1 MCENCENNINI
12 NDDLKINKEDLN
24 SENCEVKEIS
34 EYEEA
39 LNYLAYLEEEKRIE
53 LQDNPT
59 SKVSKETKNS
69 EFYKNSI
76 VIAETVGEVFQ
87 KLLGYGIDFNN
98 SIILASNIMTND
110 VNLKLTKLQEVKNEQ
125 SQI

>member
-1 MCENCENNINI
+1 MCENNINI

-24 SENCEVKEIS
+24 SENCEVKETS

-53 LQDNPT
+53 LQNNPT
-59 SKVSKETKNS
+59 SKASKETKNS

-87 KLLGYGIDFNN
+87 KLLGYGVDYNN
-98 SIILASNIMTND
+98 AIVLASNIMTND
-110 VNLKLTKLQEVKNEQ
+110 TNLKLTKLQEVKNEQ

>member
-1 MCENCENNINI
+1 MRENCENNINDI
-12 NDDLKINKEDLN
+12 LKINKEELEN
-24 SENCEVKEIS
+24 ENCEVKEIS

-39 LNYLAYLEEEKRIE
+39 LNYLTYLEEEKRIE

-59 SKVSKETKNS
+59 SKTSKETKNS

-76 VIAETVGEVFQ
+76 TIAETVGEVLQ
-87 KLLGYGIDFNN
+87 KLLGYGVDYNN
-98 SIILASNIMTND
+98 AIVLASNIMTND
-110 VNLKLTKLQEVKNEQ
+110 ANLKLTKLQEVKNEQ

>member
-1 MCENCENNINI
+1 MCENCENNINDI
-12 NDDLKINKEDLN
+12 LKIKKEDLN
-24 SENCEVKEIS
+24 SENCEVKEIGD
-34 EYEEA
+34 YEEA

-53 LQDNPT
+53 LQDKPT
-59 SKVSKETKNS
+59 SKASKETKNS

-76 VIAETVGEVFQ
+76 VISETVGEVFQ
-87 KLLGYGIDFNN
+87 KLLGYGIDYNN
-98 SIILASNIMTND
+98 SIILASNIMAND

>member
-1 MCENCENNINI
+1 MRENCENNINDI
-12 NDDLKINKEDLN
+12 LKINKEDLN
-24 SENCEVKEIS
+24 ENCEVEEIS

-59 SKVSKETKNS
+59 SKTSKETKNS

-76 VIAETVGEVFQ
+76 VIAETVGEVLQ
-87 KLLGYGIDFNN
+87 KLLGYGVDYNN
-98 SIILASNIMTND
+98 AIVLASNIMTND
-110 VNLKLTKLQEVKNEQ
+110 ANLKLTKLQEVKNEQ

>member
-1 MCENCENNINI
+1 MCEKCENNLNV
-12 NDDLKINKEDLN
+12 NDELKINKEDLN
-24 SENCEVKEIS
+24 ENCEVKEIS

-59 SKVSKETKNS
+59 SKTSKETKNS
-69 EFYKNSI
+69 EFYKNSMI
-76 VIAETVGEVFQ
+76 IAETVGEVLQ
-87 KLLGYGIDFNN
+87 KLLGYGVDYNN
-98 SIILASNIMTND
+98 AIVLASNIMTND
-110 VNLKLTKLQEVKNEQ
+110 ANLKLTKLQEVKNEQ

>member
-1 MCENCENNINI
+1 MHENCENNINDI
-12 NDDLKINKEDLN
+12 LKINKEELEN
-24 SENCEVKEIS
+24 ENCEVKEIS

-39 LNYLAYLEEEKRIE
+39 LNYLTYLEEEKRIE

-59 SKVSKETKNS
+59 SKTSKETKNS

-76 VIAETVGEVFQ
+76 TIAETVGEVFQ
-87 KLLGYGIDFNN
+87 KLLGYGVDYNN
-98 SIILASNIMTND
+98 AIVLASNIMTND
-110 VNLKLTKLQEVKNEQ
+110 ANLKLTKLQEVKNEQ

>member
-1 MCENCENNINI
+1 MCENCENNINDI
-12 NDDLKINKEDLN
+12 LKINKEDVN
-24 SENCEVKEIS
+24 ENCEVQEIS

-59 SKVSKETKNS
+59 SKTSKETKNS

-76 VIAETVGEVFQ
+76 VIAETIGEVFQ
-87 KLLGYGIDFNN
+87 KLLGYGVDYNN
-98 SIILASNIMTND
+98 AIVLASNIMTND
-110 VNLKLTKLQEVKNEQ
+110 ANLKLTKLQEVKNEQ

>member
-1 MCENCENNINI
+1 MCENCENNINDI
-12 NDDLKINKEDLN
+12 LKINKEDLN
-24 SENCEVKEIS
+24 ENCEVKEIS

-59 SKVSKETKNS
+59 SKTSKETKNS

-76 VIAETVGEVFQ
+76 VIAETIGEVFQ
-87 KLLGYGIDFNN
+87 KLLGYGVDYNN
-98 SIILASNIMTND
+98 SIILASNIMAND
-110 VNLKLTKLQEVKNEQ
+110 ANLKLTKLQEVKSEQ

>member
-12 NDDLKINKEDLN
+12 NDDLKINEDLEN
-24 SENCEVKEIS
+24 NCEVKEIS

-98 SIILASNIMTND
+98 SIILASNIMAND
-110 VNLKLTKLQEVKNEQ
+110 INLKLTKLQEVKSEQ

>member
-12 NDDLKINKEDLN
+12 NDDLKINEDLEN
-24 SENCEVKEIS
+24 NCEVKEIS

-53 LQDNPT
+53 LQNNPT

-87 KLLGYGIDFNN
+87 KLLGYGIDSNN

>member
-1 MCENCENNINI
+1 MCEKCENNLNV
-12 NDDLKINKEDLN
+12 NDELKINKKDLN
-24 SENCEVKEIS
+24 GENCEVKEIS

-59 SKVSKETKNS
+59 SKISKETKNS

-87 KLLGYGIDFNN
+87 KLLGYGVDYNN
-98 SIILASNIMTND
+98 SIILASNIMAND
-110 VNLKLTKLQEVKNEQ
+110 ANLKLTKLQEVKSEQ

>member
-1 MCENCENNINI
+1 MRENCENNINDI
-12 NDDLKINKEDLN
+12 LKINKEDLN

-53 LQDNPT
+53 LQNNPT
-59 SKVSKETKNS
+59 SKASKETKNS

-87 KLLGYGIDFNN
+87 KLLGYGIDYNN

-110 VNLKLTKLQEVKNEQ
+110 VNLKLTKL
-125 SQI
+125 

>member
-1 MCENCENNINI
+1 MCEKCENNLNV
-12 NDDLKINKEDLN
+12 NAELKINKKDLN
-24 SENCEVKEIS
+24 GENSEVKEIS

-59 SKVSKETKNS
+59 SKTSKETKNS
-69 EFYKNSI
+69 EFYKNSMI
-76 VIAETVGEVFQ
+76 IAETVGEVLQ
-87 KLLGYGIDFNN
+87 KLLGYGVDYNN
-98 SIILASNIMTND
+98 AIVLASNIMTND
-110 VNLKLTKLQEVKNEQ
+110 ANLKLTKLQEVKSEQ